1 MGMLLLQAELHTIF
15 EQHNG
20 FKALRM
26 IRKKENLLVFVEYD
40 FSQAA
45 YDAVD
50 EFSDGFV
57 IRSSRTHGVVELAK
71 DDRRPQQQ
79 PRASQRIQPRQ
90 IIRRSSE
97 PIGVSAPHT
106 DRSISPKNKRE
117 EGENATEGLKKKK
130 SRSSPS
136 SSSSESS
143 SSSSDSSTSSSRK
156 SED

>member
-1 MGMLLLQAELHTIF
+1 MPLLQAELHTIF
-15 EQHNG
+15 ERHNG

-57 IRSSRTHGVVELAK
+57 IRSSRTHGMVELAK

-79 PRASQRIQPRQ
+79 PRASQRVQPRQ
-90 IIRRSSE
+90 LIRRNSE
-97 PIGVSAPHT
+97 PVGVSAPRT
-106 DRSISPKNKRE
+106 DRSISPKNKRD
-117 EGENATEGLKKKK
+117 EGENATEELKKKKK

-143 SSSSDSSTSSSRK
+143 SSDSSKSSSSDSG
-156 SED
+156 D